1 MFRCTICQK
10 LYNNKVPYCEC
21 GNDEF
26 ELLQDTEPEATQA
39 KNTIDNLSVGIFS
52 LCIILSLIIWFLPVK
67 THHKTAPTVEQTTV
81 SQNIPTNIDK
91 IWNDTPAYSSKSE
104 SGTPIEL
111 YKKSLENMLN
121 SNLTPKT
128 YNGDGN
134 CRIEF
139 TVADNG
145 KLIKKLLDPEFEHPR
160 TYLAQV
166 DGQIT
171 EEAIRQLQKGVT
183 IKGYRTKP
191 CKAEIATEPDWLWP
205 RNPPV
210 RFRANIPTSWVQL
223 TLIEGKNRQVRHMT
237 AAVGFPTLRL
247 IRVKIGNITLGD
259 LQPGQWRQITTPIL
273 G

>member
-67 THHKTAPTVEQTTV
+67 THRKTAPTVEQTTV

-145 KLIKKLLDPEFEHPR
+145 KLINRRMFKENGGDEFNNIVLNMLKNANEYRVPPHEYLGEKFTAKVTVQNGIIKLH
-160 TYLAQV
+160 
-166 DGQIT
+166 
-171 EEAIRQLQKGVT
+171 LQ
-183 IKGYRTKP
+183 
-191 CKAEIATEPDWLWP
+191 
-205 RNPPV
+205 
-210 RFRANIPTSWVQL
+210 
-223 TLIEGKNRQVRHMT
+223 
-237 AAVGFPTLRL
+237 
-247 IRVKIGNITLGD
+247 
-259 LQPGQWRQITTPIL
+259 
-273 G
+273 